1 MNPKETVRTLMNA
14 LQRGNFKMARS
25 LLSRDFH
32 FIGSVPEP
40 LGAGPWIG
48 LSANLKTAFP
58 NLNYHFGIKGAA
70 GRVVK
75 ISARL
80 TGTHTG
86 TLNLTAMDIRMLPA
100 TGKSFSMDYEEGQ
113 VTVRDQKVMAWTAQP
128 CQGAGLMTLLAQF
141 TSEVPTNQGI
151 PEAANRQSFV

>member
-14 LQRGNFKMARS
+14 VQRGDFKTARS

-32 FIGSVPEP
+32 FSGSIPEP

-58 NLNYHFGIKGAA
+58 NLNYHFGIKGAV
-70 GRVVK
+70 GDVVK

-86 TLNLTAMDIRMLPA
+86 NLNLTAMDIGIMPA
-100 TGKSFSMDYEEGQ
+100 SGRPFSMEYEEGE
-113 VTVRDQKVMAWTAQP
+113 VTVRDQKVAAWTAQT
-128 CQGAGLMTLLAQF
+128 CEGAGLMSLLAQL
-141 TSEVPTNQGI
+141 TGVVSTN
-151 PEAANRQSFV
+151 EAPACAIQ